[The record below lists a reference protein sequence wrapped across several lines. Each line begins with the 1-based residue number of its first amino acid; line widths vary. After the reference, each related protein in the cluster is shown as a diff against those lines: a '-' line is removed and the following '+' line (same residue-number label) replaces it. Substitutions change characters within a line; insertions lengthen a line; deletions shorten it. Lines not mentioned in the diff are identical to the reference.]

1 MNQREDKSKYYYLYS
16 AIKEDIL
23 SGTLKKNEKL
33 PSKRS
38 LAEHLGVSLITVEN
52 AYQMLKDEG
61 YIESRERSG
70 YYVTELKL
78 LGKKV
83 KVEKELELLG
93 NRQRKQLLFLSN
105 EQGEKEEFLGKQA
118 KMHTQEKAL
127 FPESVY
133 FKTVR
138 SVLTEYG
145 SELLEKS
152 PNEGCAILRNAIAKY
167 LLRYR
172 GIFAQP
178 GQIIIGSGAEH
189 LYSTVVRMFGND
201 KVYGLENPSYQ
212 QIRMVYEG
220 MGASCEMLQ
229 MGKEGILSTE
239 LEQTQANILHVTP
252 FHSYPSGVTA
262 TVRKRH
268 EYLEWA
274 KNIPQDCSRIGLD
287 DEQSI
292 HGKMPDRI
300 IIEDDFDSEFFMPGK
315 PIDTLYMLDDNQS
328 VIYLNT
334 FSKSLSPSIRIG
346 YMILPEKY
354 LEVYREKMGDFSC
367 TVPVLDQ
374 YVLAEFIDQGHFE
387 QHLNRVRRISAN
399 R

>member
-1 MNQREDKSKYYYLYS
+1 MLTYAINQREDKSKYYYLYS
-16 AIKEDIL
+16 AIKGDIL
-23 SGTLKKNEKL
+23 SGALKKNEKL

-38 LAEHLGVSLITVEN
+38 LAEHLGVSLITVET

-83 KVEKELELLG
+83 NFERQLDLLEHGEKKKL
-93 NRQRKQLLFLSN
+93 QLLEN
-105 EQGEKEEFLGKQA
+105 KCATQGEQLDEEQNIEI
-118 KMHTQEKAL
+118 QEKSL

-133 FKTVR
+133 FKTIR
-138 SVLTEYG
+138 AVLNDYG

-152 PNEGCAILRNAIAKY
+152 PNEGCSILRNAIAKY

-178 GQIIIGSGAEH
+178 EQIIIGSGAEH

-201 KVYGLENPSYQ
+201 KIYGLESPSYQ

-220 MGASCEMLQ
+220 MGAKCEMLK

-239 LEQTQANILHVTP
+239 LEHTQADILHVTP

-262 TVRKRH
+262 TVQKRQ

-274 KNIPQDCSRIGLD
+274 KAMQVHDEDNEKLIQSRT
-287 DEQSI
+287 S
-292 HGKMPDRI
+292 RI

-315 PIDTLYMLDDNQS
+315 PIDTLYMSDDSQC

-354 LEVYREKMGDFSC
+354 LEVYREKMGEFSC
-367 TVPVLDQ
+367 TVPVLEQ
-374 YVLAEFIDQGHFE
+374 YVLAEFIDKGHFE
-387 QHLNRVRRISAN
+387 QHLNRVRRH